1 MVSRVNETT
10 LKLSFLTIK
19 WLVFFSISL
28 SANVLLA
35 TITDVNSPPF
45 QPAATAHVLKM
56 NFISPL
62 PVSRQPAHHVI
73 NAGVEA
79 PRETLIPANLV
90 VQRAGEASVEKSTER
105 SVPDVD
111 KNSQL
116 IEKNRLDTPQAQ
128 AASKNSK
135 PDGKTLLGDSNER
148 HHQLSS
154 DIHKVSPV
162 PVSQQQLSENAAV
175 LEVSNLAEGSA
186 SDPRADVNTVLEGS
200 RGLVSEEVYTAAQ
213 YLRRDPPR
221 YPERARTLGQQG
233 TVVLHAEVLP
243 NGYSQ
248 QLKVAVSSGHQ
259 LLDGAAIAAVKKW
272 QFAPAYAQG
281 NPVAHWV
288 SVPVRFTLQ

>member
-10 LKLSFLTIK
+10 HKLSFLTIK

-45 QPAATAHVLKM
+45 QPVATTHVLKM

-62 PVSRQPAHHVI
+62 PVSQELALRAI
-73 NAGVEA
+73 NADVEA
-79 PRETLIPANLV
+79 PRETLIPATVV
-90 VQRAGEASVEKSTER
+90 VQSVSETNVEKSMKNNV
-105 SVPDVD
+105 SDVN
-111 KNSQL
+111 KNPQL
-116 IEKNRLDTPQAQ
+116 VEKNRLDTPQTQ
-128 AASKNSK
+128 VASINTRKKGKSLLS
-135 PDGKTLLGDSNER
+135 DGNGQDHKLNRDS
-148 HHQLSS
+148 
-154 DIHKVSPV
+154 HKISPV
-162 PVSQQQLSENAAV
+162 PVNQQEFSEEPVV
-175 LEVSNLAEGSA
+175 LQASSPTEGSA
-186 SDPRADVNTVLEGS
+186 LGSFADENAVPVRPVN
-200 RGLVSEEVYTAAQ
+200 LVDEEVYTAAQ

-248 QLKVAVSSGHQ
+248 HLKVAVSSGHQ